1 MRSLPVR
8 LSLFTYLLFN
18 LLHARKI
25 FWDKVNLS
33 VSVVQVVT
41 TVMLYLR
48 LIYLSGP
55 FCMISI
61 SLAEAS

>member
-33 VSVVQVVT
+33 VSVQVVT
-41 TVMLYLR
+41 TVMLYSR

-55 FCMISI
+55 F
-61 SLAEAS
+61 

>member
-33 VSVVQVVT
+33 VSVQVVT
-41 TVMLYLR
+41 TVMLYSR
-48 LIYLSGP
+48 LIYLRGP